1 MTIPAL
7 DDTIA
12 AIATAPGQ
20 AGLAVVRVSGPR
32 AVACADAVF
41 RGATPLA
48 RAAANTLHHG
58 WAVAAV
64 AAGWGAESCA
74 ARLDEVVAAV
84 FRAPHSYTREDVVE
98 ISCHGGRM
106 PAARVLEELLGAG
119 ARRAGPGEF
128 TLRAFLNGRVD
139 LAQAEAVAD
148 LIAAESEAARA
159 QALDQLG
166 GALSRVL
173 LALDERL
180 ADLRAEIEA
189 RVDFAED
196 VGGVEIPPGA
206 VVALGELA
214 RELGDLVARS
224 RTAALT
230 RAGVR
235 VPLVGR
241 PNAGKSSLFNL
252 LVGEER
258 AIVTPVAGTT
268 RDRVSEAIDI
278 GGVRVQLS
286 DTAGLRAAPTDAL
299 EALGAERTRAALA
312 ECHVAVW
319 VIDGAEPLTDDDR
332 EVAEALA
339 DRDVVVALNQRD
351 RGAVVTAADA
361 QAVLPGARVRV
372 VETVATRG
380 DGRDAMLAALAGG
393 LGVEARDGGLGVAAS
408 HPRHLEALDEAR
420 DSVEA
425 AAAEAREGA
434 AGEVV
439 AARVR
444 DAQAALGRVTGRAV
458 DDDLL
463 ERIFARFCIGK

>member
-1 MTIPAL
+1 MSIPVL

-20 AGLAVVRVSGPR
+20 AGLAVVRVSGAR
-32 AVACADAVF
+32 ALEYADAVF
-41 RGATPLA
+41 RGRVVLA
-48 RAAANTLHHG
+48 DAGANTLHHG
-58 WAVAAV
+58 WAVAPV
-64 AAGWGAESCA
+64 EDGGTSSAGGG
-74 ARLDEVVAAV
+74 RVDEVVAAV

-98 ISCHGGRM
+98 FSCHGGRM
-106 PAARVLEELLGAG
+106 PAARVLEELRRAG
-119 ARRAGPGEF
+119 ARLAGPGEF
-128 TLRAFLNGRVD
+128 TLRAFLNGRID

-148 LIAAESEAARA
+148 LIAAESEAARTA
-159 QALDQLG
+159 AVDQLG
-166 GALSRVL
+166 GALSRAL
-173 LALDERL
+173 DGLDERL

-206 VVALGELA
+206 VDALGSV
-214 RELGDLVARS
+214 GDGLDALLERS
-224 RTAALT
+224 RVGARL

-258 AIVTPVAGTT
+258 ALVTPVAGTT
-268 RDRVSEAIDI
+268 RDRVSEAIEV

-286 DTAGLRAAPTDAL
+286 DTAGLRAEPADAI
-299 EALGAERTRAALA
+299 ESMGVGRTRDVLA
-312 ECHVAVW
+312 ECRVAVW
-319 VIDGAEPLTDDDR
+319 VIDGAEPLGTDDLA
-332 EVAEALA
+332 VASALTG
-339 DRDVVVALNQRD
+339 RDVVVALNQRD
-351 RGAVVTAADA
+351 RGVRVTREE
-361 QAVLPGARVRV
+361 VERLLPGARHVV

-380 DGRDAMLAALAGG
+380 DGGDRVLTALAGL
-393 LGVEARDGGLGVAAS
+393 LGVEARHGGLGVAAS
-408 HPRHLEALDEAR
+408 HPRHIEALEEAR
-420 DSVEA
+420 DSVRA
-425 AAAEAREGA
+425 AAVEARDGA

-458 DDDLL
+458 DDGLL
-463 ERIFARFCIGK
+463 ERIFSRFCIGK